1 MKRMANAL
9 AFAVV
14 VLAVFAMEARSTWP
28 QYSPSQLLAGYVQ
41 RMHLQDTV
49 KGDELPTL
57 AQLGELPALPDSPRI
72 DEAKLERAME
82 RAQAAR
88 ERMVRMEMRQM
99 AERVNGKIK
108 RAGCKVVKL
117 DQ

>member
-14 VLAVFAMEARSTWP
+14 VLAVFAMEARSAWP
-28 QYSPSQLLAGYVQ
+28 QYSPGQLLAGYVQ
-41 RMHLQDTV
+41 KVHLQDTLR
-49 KGDELPTL
+49 GDELPTL
-57 AQLGELPALPDSPRI
+57 AKLGELPTPPEPPQI
-72 DEAKLERAME
+72 DEARLERAME

-99 AERVNGKIK
+99 AERVNVSIK